1 MDERARGERLPAGKD
16 YRVDVSKA
24 EKARL
29 GVFLLASGAVL
40 AAVVFIL
47 VGKKLLTRKVEY
59 FTRISESVS
68 GAELGSPVKRN
79 GVEVGNII
87 AIYTDSSDINKAIV
101 RFEVNKDAPI
111 KTDMTATLGS
121 FGITGLKYI
130 ELTGGSYDSPDV
142 EPGGEVR
149 SQLSTLGRITLR
161 ADSIATKV
169 DRLLGNIV
177 SITESQNRQSID
189 RLIQS
194 SAALS
199 ASLDTLVM
207 DVSRIKPG
215 KRMDAIL
222 GEMEAVAKDL
232 KTKVRKAEVEQTVRE
247 YRKAA
252 EGITGVAQK
261 LDLTV
266 LRVQEDLTQSMGN
279 LKETMKNMNTFSR
292 QIKEN
297 PSVLLRGESKQER
310 QR

>member
-1 MDERARGERLPAGKD
+1 MDVRKG
-16 YRVDVSKA
+16 

-29 GVFLLASGAVL
+29 GIVLLASGAIL
-40 AAVVFIL
+40 ALVVFAREGRKIF
-47 VGKKLLTRKVEY
+47 VRKVEY

-68 GAELGSPVKRN
+68 GVELGSPVKRN
-79 GVEVGNII
+79 GVEVGQIT
-87 AIYTDSSDINKAIV
+87 AIETDSSDINKAVI
-101 RFEVNKDAPI
+101 RFEVAKGTPM

-130 ELTGGSYDSPDV
+130 EISGGSYDSPDV
-142 EPGGEVR
+142 APGGEIQSRMSV
-149 SQLSTLGRITLR
+149 LGRITER
-161 ADSIATKV
+161 ADSIAAKV
-169 DRLLGNIV
+169 DRLLGNVI
-177 SITESQNRQSID
+177 SITESQNRQHID

-207 DVSRIKPG
+207 DVSKIRPG

-222 GEMEAVAKDL
+222 GEMEGMAKEL
-232 KTKVRKAEVEQTVRE
+232 KVKIKRAEVEQTVKE

-266 LRVQEDLTQSMGN
+266 LRVQEDLTQSMSN

-297 PSVLLRGESKQER
+297 PSVIIRGESKQER